1 MKRTPLLLIL
11 LASTS
16 VAAQSATDQDHPPL
30 PPQTTAPAPAAAAP
44 TPAPTAAP
52 TAAPAAAPTAASAPA
67 PAPAPTTRP
76 NPAGNPADMADKF
89 FGTGAGVSLSAQEA
103 EALAISGRWQ
113 SGQTTAMRPITG
125 KNGAVKFV
133 FGSPVSIVCAVLQV
147 CDVALQAGEQINSI
161 NLGDTA
167 RWIIEPAITGRGP
180 SEVQHLIIKPL
191 DVGLETSMVVTTNR
205 RTYHMRLKSHRSK
218 YMPTVEFEYPEDAAA
233 KLAAIARREIQEIA
247 NNTMP
252 TGEYLGDLH
261 FNYDISGSAR
271 WKPVRVY
278 NDGRKTIIEM
288 PEAMNQT
295 EAPTLLVVRSPG
307 GLFSDEETVIVNYRV
322 QNNRYIV
329 DTVFDQAVLIAGV
342 GSTQDR
348 ITITRKE

>member
-1 MKRTPLLLIL
+1 
-11 LASTS
+11 
-16 VAAQSATDQDHPPL
+16 
-30 PPQTTAPAPAAAAP
+30 
-44 TPAPTAAP
+44 
-52 TAAPAAAPTAASAPA
+52 
-67 PAPAPTTRP
+67 
-76 NPAGNPADMADKF
+76 MADKF

-233 KLAAIARREIQEIA
+233 KLAAIARREVQEIA

-271 WKPVRVY
+271 WKPLRVY

-288 PEAMNQT
+288 PETMSQT
-295 EAPTLLVVRSPG
+295 EAPTLLVVRDG
-307 GLFSDEETVIVNYRV
+307 GIFSSDEQVMVNYRV

-329 DTVFDQAVLIAGV
+329 DAVFDRAILIAGV
-342 GSTQDR
+342 GSAQDR